1 MAANRIWRV
10 TGSFHKMADA
20 IVTVTAP
27 NLVGGIRKGAL
38 TIKRLPQMKGKRL
51 VAGSFTIHEVD
62 REMVSEPSEQ
72 LLLPG
77 VEQPQVGEG
86 DKEEKGNGDQT

>member
-1 MAANRIWRV
+1 MANNRIWRV
-10 TGSFHKMADA
+10 TGSFHKMADSV
-20 IVTVTAP
+20 VTVTAP

-62 REMVSEPSEQ
+62 REMVREPSEQ
-72 LLLPG
+72 LPLPG
-77 VEQPQVGEG
+77 VEPQQPQVGER
-86 DKEEKGNGDQT
+86 DKES